1 LDRQTQTL
9 LTLPLTGT
17 QLLAVQTHGL
27 LLVMLRSITKTA
39 VSTFGEPQELQQQ
52 AHLAFDHAIAKKNL
66 QQRME
71 SRLNVAYNSGFFTVT
86 KEQINFLD
94 LLGSQEVVLL
104 DDYSIPVKVNAFEL
118 LKLMFERYHEVM
130 NEWEEEYQQLTKIR
144 SAKNV

>member
-1 LDRQTQTL
+1 MD
-9 LTLPLTGT
+9 
-17 QLLAVQTHGL
+17 
-27 LLVMLRSITKTA
+27 I
-39 VSTFGEPQELQQQ
+39 STLQQQ
-52 AHLAFDHAIAKKNL
+52 ALLAFDHAIAKKNL

-130 NEWEEEYQQLTKIR
+130 NEWEEEYQQLIKIR
-144 SAKNV
+144 SPKNV

>member
-1 LDRQTQTL
+1 MD
-9 LTLPLTGT
+9 
-17 QLLAVQTHGL
+17 
-27 LLVMLRSITKTA
+27 I
-39 VSTFGEPQELQQQ
+39 STLQQQ
-52 AHLAFDHAIAKKNL
+52 ALLAFDHAIAKKNL

-118 LKLMFERYHEVM
+118 LKLMFQRYHEVM

>member
-1 LDRQTQTL
+1 MD
-9 LTLPLTGT
+9 
-17 QLLAVQTHGL
+17 
-27 LLVMLRSITKTA
+27 I
-39 VSTFGEPQELQQQ
+39 STLQQQ
-52 AHLAFDHAIAKKNL
+52 ALLAFDHAIAKKNL

-118 LKLMFERYHEVM
+118 LKLMFQRYHEVM
-130 NEWEEEYQQLTKIR
+130 NEWEEEYQQLIKIR

>member
-1 LDRQTQTL
+1 MD
-9 LTLPLTGT
+9 
-17 QLLAVQTHGL
+17 
-27 LLVMLRSITKTA
+27 I
-39 VSTFGEPQELQQQ
+39 STLQQQ
-52 AHLAFDHAIAKKNL
+52 ALLAFDHAIAKKNL

-118 LKLMFERYHEVM
+118 VKLMFQRYHEVM

>member
-1 LDRQTQTL
+1 MDISTL
-9 LTLPLTGT
+9 
-17 QLLAVQTHGL
+17 Q
-27 LLVMLRSITKTA
+27 K
-39 VSTFGEPQELQQQ
+39 Q
-52 AHLAFDHAIAKKNL
+52 AQLAFDHAIAKKNL

-118 LKLMFERYHEVM
+118 VKLMFQRYHEVM

>member
-1 LDRQTQTL
+1 MD
-9 LTLPLTGT
+9 
-17 QLLAVQTHGL
+17 
-27 LLVMLRSITKTA
+27 I
-39 VSTFGEPQELQQQ
+39 STLQQQ
-52 AHLAFDHAIAKKNL
+52 ALLAFDHAIAKKNL

-71 SRLNVAYNSGFFTVT
+71 SRLNVTYNSGFFTVT

-118 LKLMFERYHEVM
+118 VKLMFQRYHEVM

>member
-1 LDRQTQTL
+1 MD
-9 LTLPLTGT
+9 
-17 QLLAVQTHGL
+17 
-27 LLVMLRSITKTA
+27 I
-39 VSTFGEPQELQQQ
+39 STLQQQ
-52 AHLAFDHAIAKKNL
+52 ALLAFDHAIAKKNL

-71 SRLNVAYNSGFFTVT
+71 SRLNIAFNGGFFTVT

-118 LKLMFERYHEVM
+118 LKLMFQRYHEVM

>member
-1 LDRQTQTL
+1 MD
-9 LTLPLTGT
+9 
-17 QLLAVQTHGL
+17 
-27 LLVMLRSITKTA
+27 I
-39 VSTFGEPQELQQQ
+39 STLQQQ

-118 LKLMFERYHEVM
+118 LKLMFQRYHEVM